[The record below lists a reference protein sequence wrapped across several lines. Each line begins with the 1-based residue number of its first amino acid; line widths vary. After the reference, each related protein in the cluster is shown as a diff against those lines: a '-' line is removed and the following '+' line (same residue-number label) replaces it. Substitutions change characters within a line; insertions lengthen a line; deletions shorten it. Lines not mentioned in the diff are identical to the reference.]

1 MYEHVL
7 NGSQAAS
14 MNESTFSAGCRGAD
28 HLVGGEKYFK
38 NSDTCSSLATAST
51 LIDVTKFVLRMGWP
65 EQLMGLLSTFKNS
78 LYYRPAQKST
88 YHVFLYNYYLK
99 RDTTCDALHF
109 ISSSHS
115 MNETNI

>member
-38 NSDTCSSLATAST
+38 KSDTCSSLATAST
-51 LIDVTKFVLRMGWP
+51 LIDVTKFVLRMGLP
-65 EQLMGLLSTFKNS
+65 EQLMGLLSTFKKQFILQACTKIN
-78 LYYRPAQKST
+78 LPCVPIY
-88 YHVFLYNYYLK
+88 FLPEEGHN
-99 RDTTCDALHF
+99 
-109 ISSSHS
+109 
-115 MNETNI
+115 M